1 MVTIDEARRTAQPA
15 SWRLVGILL
24 AIGGVVAFSIRPLLI
39 KIAYVC
45 APDPVTLLALRM
57 IFSLPF
63 FLAAALWVG
72 RRGATTPLQRRD
84 MLHVAALGFI
94 GYYLASFLDFLGLQY
109 VSAGLGRLI
118 LFLYPT
124 IVVLLSALFL
134 GQRVRP
140 RDAAA
145 LVICY
150 AGISLVLSVAIGHNP
165 NLPLGAAL
173 VFAGSVMYAVYLVAG
188 TEVIHRVGALR
199 FSAYALLVASLC
211 AIVQFL
217 AVRPLSA
224 LALPVEVYVV
234 AFVMATVSTVLPVF
248 MTSEALRRIGAN
260 HVAILGALGPVTTV
274 FLGWLG
280 LDEQLA
286 PLQILGGILVLMGVV
301 LVSVKPART

>member
-1 MVTIDEARRTAQPA
+1 MVTIDEARRTAQPT

-39 KIAYVC
+39 KIAYVY

-84 MLHVAALGFI
+84 MLNVAALGFI

-217 AVRPLSA
+217 AVRPLST

>member
-39 KIAYVC
+39 KIAYVY

-280 LDEQLA
+280 LDEQPA

>member
-1 MVTIDEARRTAQPA
+1 MVTIDEARRTAQPT

>member
-1 MVTIDEARRTAQPA
+1 MVTIGEASRTAQPA

-39 KIAYVC
+39 KIAYVY

-72 RRGATTPLQRRD
+72 RRSAMTPLRGRD
-84 MLHVAALGFI
+84 MVHVAALGFI

-124 IVVLLSALFL
+124 VVVLLSAVFL
-134 GQRVRP
+134 GHRVRP

-217 AVRPLSA
+217 AIRPLSA

-234 AFVMATVSTVLPVF
+234 AFVMATFSTVLPVF

-280 LDEQLA
+280 LDEELA
-286 PLQILGGILVLMGVV
+286 PLQILGGVLVLVGVV

>member
-39 KIAYVC
+39 KIAYVY

>member
-1 MVTIDEARRTAQPA
+1 MVTIDEARKTAQPA

-39 KIAYVC
+39 KIAYVY

-63 FLAAALWVG
+63 FLAAALWIG

>member
-1 MVTIDEARRTAQPA
+1 MVTIDEASRTARPA
-15 SWRLVGILL
+15 SWRLMGIML
-24 AIGGVVAFSIRPLLI
+24 AIAGVVAFSIRPLLV
-39 KIAYVC
+39 KIAYVY

-63 FLAAALWVG
+63 FLAAAVWVG
-72 RRGATTPLQRRD
+72 RSSGAPPLRGRD
-84 MLHVAALGFI
+84 MIHVAALGFV

-124 IVVLLSALFL
+124 VVVLLSALFFE
-134 GQRVRP
+134 QPVRP

-165 NLPLGAAL
+165 NLPLGATL
-173 VFAGSVMYAVYLVAG
+173 VFAGSVMYAVYLAAG
-188 TEVIHRVGALR
+188 TELIHRVGALR
-199 FSAYALLVASLC
+199 FSAYALLAASVC
-211 AIVQFL
+211 AIVQFFAL
-217 AVRPLSA
+217 RPLAA
-224 LALPVEVYVV
+224 LALPVEVYLL

-280 LDEQLA
+280 LDEELT
-286 PLQILGGILVLMGVV
+286 PLQALGGALVLAGVV
-301 LVSVKPART
+301 LVSVKRARA

>member
-1 MVTIDEARRTAQPA
+1 MVTIDEARRTAQPT

-39 KIAYVC
+39 KIAYVY

-217 AVRPLSA
+217 AVRPLST

>member
-1 MVTIDEARRTAQPA
+1 MVTIDEASRTRQPA

-39 KIAYVC
+39 KIAYVY

-63 FLAAALWVG
+63 FLAAAFWVG
-72 RRGATTPLQRRD
+72 RRGAMTPLRGRD
-84 MLHVAALGFI
+84 MVHVAALGFI

-124 IVVLLSALFL
+124 VVVLLSAVFL
-134 GQRVRP
+134 GHRVRP
-140 RDAAA
+140 RDVAA

-199 FSAYALLVASLC
+199 FSAYALVVASLC

-234 AFVMATVSTVLPVF
+234 AFVMATFSTVLPVF

-280 LDEQLA
+280 LDEELA
-286 PLQILGGILVLMGVV
+286 PLQILGGVLVLVGVV